1 MFCISLFSPLD
12 KQRNLSLEM
21 RFRHFYLD
29 KLIFAL
35 HPQMQYSQVIDFV
48 DQIIDKDCGEM
59 YNQYVVL

>member
-1 MFCISLFSPLD
+1 
-12 KQRNLSLEM
+12 M

-35 HPQMQYSQVIDFV
+35 HPQMQYSQGIDF
-48 DQIIDKDCGEM
+48 IDKSIDRDCEEM